1 MLLRWPISIGQ
12 GRILMTS
19 HIAPIAEPAAAPATD
34 GRLGHIS
41 PAPEPTLGRRAATAL
56 PDRRF
61 VTAAL
66 MIVMV
71 LASMEQTI
79 SSTAMPTIIGD
90 LHGLAHFSWV
100 ASIYLLASTVTMPL
114 YGRLADAWG
123 RKRVILAAIG
133 LFTVGSL
140 LAGTAQ
146 SLWQLILW
154 RAMQGLGA
162 GGVMPLVLTILGDVF
177 TIQERARIQ
186 GLFSAIWGTASLAGP
201 ALGALL
207 VQTLGWRSIFYV
219 NLPFALLAMVVLVR
233 KYRDAEEPR
242 KTPMDFGGAS
252 LLIVGCSALLAV
264 VSLMGSGTVDGP
276 TLALLGAC
284 ACLALA
290 WFVYHVRRTPHPI
303 LPLPLLLTDRAIA
316 PSLAAS
322 ILMGVSIFA
331 IDTYVPLYVQGGRG
345 GGVNQAASVVTPVML
360 TWALSS
366 LLAAP
371 LIVRWGFRRVALV
384 GSSISVVGMGGLLVC
399 AWREAAP
406 WTTTAVLAITGCGF
420 GPSSMSY
427 LLAAQD
433 AVNFQ
438 RRGIVTGSIGF
449 CRSFGGAVG
458 IGLLGAMF
466 NLLAGPR
473 LAQLRGQ
480 GVRADALL
488 NPASLSG
495 VSPATLHQARHAIG
509 SSLTH
514 VFAAML
520 AGAIL
525 QLLITLLMRNR
536 RPSHAISRSEGF
548 EAATA

>member
-1 MLLRWPISIGQ
+1 MTARVDPISPPATTTNGHAPPA
-12 GRILMTS
+12 S
-19 HIAPIAEPAAAPATD
+19 HAAPA
-34 GRLGHIS
+34 GR
-41 PAPEPTLGRRAATAL
+41 AVTAL

-114 YGRLADAWG
+114 YGRLADAFG

-133 LFTVGSL
+133 LFTAGSL

-186 GLFSAIWGTASLAGP
+186 GLFSAVWGTASLAGP

-219 NLPFALLAMVVLVR
+219 NLPFAFLAMVMLVR
-233 KYRDAEEPR
+233 KYRDAEQPH
-242 KTPMDFGGAS
+242 KTPMDLGGAT
-252 LLIVGCSALLAV
+252 LLIAGCAALLAV
-264 VSLMGSGTVDGP
+264 VSLMGSGTVENS
-276 TLALLGAC
+276 TLVLFGGFAA
-284 ACLALA
+284 LALA
-290 WFVYHVRRTPHPI
+290 WFVWHVRRTPHPI

-316 PSLAAS
+316 PSLAGS
-322 ILMGVSIFA
+322 MLMGISIFA

-371 LIVRWGFRRVALV
+371 LIVRWGFRRVALL
-384 GSSISVVGMGGLLVC
+384 GSCISVAGMSGLLIC
-399 AWREAAP
+399 AFREAPP
-406 WTTTAVLAITGCGF
+406 WTTTAVLAMTGCGF
-420 GPSSMSY
+420 GPASMAY

-438 RRGIVTGSIGF
+438 RRGIVTSSVGF

-480 GVRADALL
+480 GVKADALL
-488 NPASLSG
+488 NPASLTG
-495 VSPATLHQARHAIG
+495 VSPATLHLARQAIG
-509 SSLTH
+509 SSLTR

-520 AGAIL
+520 AGAFV
-525 QLLITLLMRNR
+525 QLLITLLMRDR
-536 RPSHAISRSEGF
+536 RPKHAISRAEGF